1 MADDTYS
8 YHINQSV
15 ISHKNYTFTRLI
27 SEDRTKKFE
36 LLKHLLNHSHQ
47 PLVICGPEGIGKS
60 MLLKVL
66 QEQTM
71 ANWRYCNITNP
82 ADLSFE
88 KLQQSIIQAIN
99 PSLTNKQSPSFST
112 LFQQLNRQH
121 KKLILMID
129 DAGFLIPG
137 LINQI
142 IALAKQY
149 SELRVILVLTHH
161 ELELKNSSDTTIN
174 EASLIEIPPLS
185 KLECTEFLYLIATTP
200 QSELTVNDINDDLI
214 STVYQ
219 ETQGIPGRIVA
230 KFPGNDDDKNNTK
243 ALKLLIIAVI
253 VLIGLA
259 LGTQWLSHSNYN
271 IKRITV
277 TEEFDTTLNKSYF
290 IDLGGYKEIV
300 LCTISHT

>member
-47 PLVICGPEGIGKS
+47 PLVIFGPEGIGKS

>member
-27 SEDRTKKFE
+27 SEDRTKKLE

-142 IALAKQY
+142 IRLAKQY
-149 SELRVILVLTHH
+149 SALRVILVLTHH
-161 ELELKNSSDTTIN
+161 ELELKNNSDTTIN
-174 EASLIEIPPLS
+174 EASIIEIPPLS
-185 KLECTEFLYLIATTP
+185 ELECTEFLYLIATTP

-214 STVYQ
+214 STIYQ

-259 LGTQWLSHSNYN
+259 FGTQWLSHSNYN
-271 IKRITV
+271 IKRIAV
-277 TEEFDTTLNKSYF
+277 TEELDTTLNKSYF
-290 IDLGGYKEIV
+290 IDLGVTKK
-300 LCTISHT
+300 

>member
-1 MADDTYS
+1 MADDTYT

-15 ISHKNYTFTRLI
+15 ISYKNNIFTRLI
-27 SEDRTKKFE
+27 SEDRTKKLE
-36 LLKHLLNHSHQ
+36 LLKHLLNNSSQ

-60 MLLKVL
+60 TLLKVL

-71 ANWRYCNITNP
+71 AKWSYCTLVSP

-88 KLQQSIIQAIN
+88 KLQQSIMQAIN
-99 PSLTNKQSPSFST
+99 QSSTNKQNQSF
-112 LFQQLNRQH
+112 LDIFQQLNRQH

-142 IALAKQY
+142 IRLAKQY
-149 SELRVILVLTHH
+149 SALRVILVLTHH
-161 ELELKNSSDTTIN
+161 ELELKNNSDTTIN
-174 EASLIEIPPLS
+174 EASIIEIPPLS
-185 KLECTEFLYLIATTP
+185 ELECTEFLYLIATTP

-271 IKRITV
+271 IKRIAV
-277 TEEFDTTLNKSYF
+277 TEELDKTLNKSYF
-290 IDLGGYKEIV
+290 IDLGVTKK
-300 LCTISHT
+300 